1 MWITGQV
8 YDDRG
13 CGLPDVKIEASGER
27 AGVKRAGVT
36 NARGQYV
43 LQDLRPGVYTITFA
57 RTGFSTVERTTDPLT
72 TYVATVNAQ
81 LEKRR
86 SG

>member
-13 CGLPDVKIEASGER
+13 CGLPDVTIEVSGDR
-27 AGVKRAGVT
+27 PGVKRAGVT

-43 LQDLRPGVYTITFA
+43 LQDLRPGVYTIKFV
-57 RTGFSTVERTTDPLT
+57 RQGFSTVERKTDPLT
-72 TYVATVNAQ
+72 SYVATVNAQ
-81 LEKRR
+81 LLRGR

>member
-1 MWITGQV
+1 MWMTGQV
-8 YDDRG
+8 CDDHG
-13 CGLPDVKIEASGER
+13 CGIPDVKIEVSGER
-27 AGVKRAGVT
+27 SGVKRAGVT

-57 RTGFSTVERTTDPLT
+57 HTGFSTVERTTDPLT
-72 TYVATVNAQ
+72 SYVATVNAQ
-81 LEKRR
+81 LHRAR